1 MKPDLARW
9 PRPSVAVDV
18 ALLTVRP
25 PGELAVLVHRRA
37 DGYGKGK
44 WSLPGT
50 FVHEGETLQDAALRA
65 LLAKVGVAGERPEQ
79 LRVFDTPGRDDRG
92 WVLSV
97 AHADLVPYERLVSVL
112 SDDRVLARIDGEVAD
127 AGGLL
132 FDHDAIVAEA
142 VSWARV
148 EYSARPDP
156 MGLLDRE
163 FTLLELQRLH
173 EAVAGVSL
181 PKDSWRRFMTD
192 AERRWLEE
200 TGDFQRG
207 SVGKPARLFRR
218 VAPTRL

>member
-1 MKPDLARW
+1 MAKSDLKNW

-18 ALLTVRP
+18 ALLTVQP
-25 PGELAVLVHRRA
+25 PGRLGVLVHRRA

-65 LLAKVGVAGERPEQ
+65 LLAKVGVTGERPEQ
-79 LRVFDTPGRDDRG
+79 LRVFDAPGRDDRG

-97 AHADLVPYERLVSVL
+97 AHADLVPYEGLEAVLGDDCVLRDAASV
-112 SDDRVLARIDGEVAD
+112 D
-127 AGGLL
+127 GLL

-142 VSWARV
+142 VRWVRARY
-148 EYSARPDP
+148 ESQPDP
-156 MGLLDRE
+156 ARLLGPE

-173 EAVAGVSL
+173 EAVAGVAL
-181 PKDSWRRFMTD
+181 PKDSWRRYVTD
-192 AERRWLEE
+192 PERRWLEE
-200 TGDFQRG
+200 TGGVQRG

-218 VAPTRL
+218 VTPPVP